1 MSDADYALLR
11 ALAAALQTSQADVIT
26 RGLMALSEA
35 LPADRRKVLRL
46 VLRQRQD

>member
-26 RGLMALSEA
+26 RALA
-35 LPADRRKVLRL
+35 VLADTLPADARKVLRL
-46 VLRQRQD
+46 LLRQHPD